1 MISVTDAIKIIRA
14 NTNVL
19 SSVKLRLEEAAG
31 LILGE
36 DIFAGCSVP
45 NFNQASMD
53 GYALRYNDLLTSKE
67 FSVTH
72 EIPAGKALNTFI
84 PERNAV
90 RIFTGAAVPKELD
103 TVVMQE
109 KVEEL
114 DNKITILDKELK
126 KGSNVRLAG
135 SEINKGEIAL
145 TKNTRLSPAAI
156 GFLAGIGITQVEVYP
171 KPAVHLIITGKEL
184 IKPGQSLK
192 EGQVYESNSLLLQA
206 ALKQLHIQNI
216 TIHFVD
222 DDLNA
227 TIDTINKALLSAD
240 LILLTGGVSVGNY
253 DFVVKAAEACFI
265 EQLFHKVKQ
274 RPGKPLYAGT
284 KNNKLIFGLPGNPA
298 SVLTC
303 FYNYVVT
310 AIECMT
316 GQKDLITKK
325 HLPLTQSFTKRIP
338 LTQFLKAQYNDGQVT
353 ILSAQES
360 FRLSS
365 FSIANCL
372 VVLPEETYDFMEG
385 EKVETL
391 LLPYL

>member
-1 MISVTDAIKIIRA
+1 MISVTGAIEKIRA
-14 NTNVL
+14 NTHL
-19 SSVKLRLEEAAG
+19 RSPVKLPLEEAAG
-31 LILGE
+31 FVLAE

-45 NFNQASMD
+45 NFRQASMD
-53 GYALRYNDLLTSKE
+53 GYALRHNDLLTTNE
-67 FSVTH
+67 FSVTQ
-72 EIPAGKALNTFI
+72 EIAAGDTLSTFI
-84 PERNAV
+84 PEGNAV
-90 RIFTGAAVPKELD
+90 RIFTGAAVPQELD

-109 KVEEL
+109 KVEERH
-114 DNKITILDKELK
+114 DKIIILDRELK
-126 KGSNVRLAG
+126 KGTNVRPVG
-135 SEINKGEIAL
+135 SEIKKGEIAL
-145 TKNTRLSPAAI
+145 AKNTRLSPAAI
-156 GFLAGIGITQVEVYP
+156 GFLAGIGITGVEVYP
-171 KPAVHLIITGKEL
+171 KPIVHLIITGKEL
-184 IKPGQSLK
+184 IKPGQGLK
-192 EGQVYESNSLLLQA
+192 EGQVYESNSLLLHS
-206 ALKQLHIQNI
+206 ALKQLHIRNI

-227 TIDTINKALLSAD
+227 TIDTIGKALLPAD

-253 DFVVKAAEACFI
+253 DFVVKAAAACNI

-284 KNNKLIFGLPGNPA
+284 KHNKFIFGLPGNPA

-316 GQKDLITKK
+316 GQKDLIPKK
-325 HLPLTQSFTKRIP
+325 HLPLAQSFTKRIP
-338 LTQFLKAQYNDGQVT
+338 LTQFLRAQYYDEKVT

-372 VVLPEETYDFMEG
+372 VVLPEQTCDFMEG